1 MGKVGRPK
9 KYIIKKLVET
19 GRWSENWKEELYQL
33 GREGKTKVH
42 IMNHFD
48 LSRTSYYDLMRD
60 DKEFNEAVQKAME
73 LSQEWWV
80 NIAQKRWIEGTEKN
94 INSNH
99 WSLMMRNIFK
109 DDWSDRKDIDVTT
122 QGDKLKN
129 DNDIVVKIIPP
140 KTEEDS
146 GDTDN

>member
-1 MGKVGRPK
+1 MGKIGRPK
-9 KYIIKKLVET
+9 KYVISKLVKS
-19 GRWSENWKEELYQL
+19 GRWSENWKEQLYQL

-48 LSRTSYYDLMRD
+48 LSRRGYYQLINDDMEFRD
-60 DKEFNEAVQKAME
+60 AVQKAME

-99 WSLMMRNIFK
+99 WSLMMRNMFK

-129 DNDIVVKIIPP
+129 ENDIVVKIIPP
-140 KTEEDS
+140 KEID

>member
-9 KYIIKKLVET
+9 KYIIKKLVES

-42 IMNHFD
+42 IMNYFD
-48 LSRTSYYDLMRD
+48 LSRRGYYQLINDDMEFRD
-60 DKEFNEAVQKAME
+60 AVQKAME

-109 DDWSDRKDIDVTT
+109 EDWSDRKDIDVTT

-140 KTEEDS
+140 KDIN

>member
-1 MGKVGRPK
+1 MAKNKGGRPK
-9 KYIIKKLVET
+9 KYIINKLVET

-60 DKEFNEAVQKAME
+60 DKDFNEAVNKAME

-99 WSLMMRNIFK
+99 WSLMMRNMFK

-140 KTEEDS
+140 KDID
-146 GDTDN
+146 GDTNH